1 MVGAVELLRGTV
13 LSTDLWIHVFGEAV
27 MMYSLILFAVLQGSV
42 SIDPIHVFRPYPS
55 VRCPKGYSLWWPAG
69 REFDN
74 DKYAQCVRPVV
85 QKPVVQKADQTR
97 KVTTDA
103 SLRRKSTSR

>member
-1 MVGAVELLRGTV
+1 VVGAVELLRGTV

-27 MMYSLILFAVLQGSV
+27 MMYSLILLAVLQGSV

-85 QKPVVQKADQTR
+85 QKADQTR